1 MKVTFPVM
9 SYISSSEK
17 KARKKIKAYMGFF
30 FFFFFRLITAKI
42 SFVFILYPPFKYMTF
57 IYSQPFKTN
66 KVEKVNKYTK
76 NTRNKL
82 LFTYRTIGN
91 I

>member
-9 SYISSSEK
+9 SYLSSSGK
-17 KARKKIKAYMGFF
+17 KARKKIQAYMGFF
-30 FFFFFRLITAKI
+30 FFFSGSLLQRFLSYSRP
-42 SFVFILYPPFKYMTF
+42 YPPFKYMTF
-57 IYSQPFKTN
+57 IYSQLFKTN
-66 KVEKVNKYTK
+66 KVEKVDKYTK

-82 LFTYRTIGN
+82 LFTYRTIRN